1 MASKCQREEAIKL
14 MKTHQ
19 LHGQIVAPCQEEAG
33 IRCPS
38 HSCDVLRMQIR
49 IFLIQ
54 DHRGIDLV
62 SNTWGLIDLNL
73 FTGGYEE
80 EPRIWGVAESCHLGL
95 EVEVSDDHFLDE
107 IDYQGKSINV
117 NGDQGPAIW
126 AQFHSCYV

>member
-14 MKTHQ
+14 VQTHQ
-19 LHGQIVAPCQEEAG
+19 LHGKVVTPGQEEAG

-38 HSCDVLRMQIR
+38 HSCDVVGMKICIL
-49 IFLIQ
+49 LVQ

-73 FTGGYEE
+73 FTGGHEE
-80 EPRIWGVAESCHLGL
+80 EPRIWRVAESCHRGL

-107 IDYQGKSINV
+107 IDYQGKAINV
-117 NGDQGPAIW
+117 DGD
-126 AQFHSCYV
+126 